1 MPGTIPHVALGV
13 RRSEKVL
20 HESFQDK
27 AFQELANR
35 SLLIG
40 KGVRVTVGSLL
51 KELRENRN
59 DSIVAHGM
67 KPVEKQAAANSLKV
81 MRELFTAFFPT
92 HILAEYPF
100 QYRDLKV
107 VVEYLTKNFSA

>member
-1 MPGTIPHVALGV
+1 MPQGSLGI

-20 HESFQDK
+20 HEVFQDK
-27 AFQELANR
+27 KFQELANR
-35 SLLIG
+35 SLQIE
-40 KGVRVTVGSLL
+40 KDARVTVGSLL

-67 KPVEKQAAANSLKV
+67 KPVEKQSAANALNV
-81 MRELFTAFFPT
+81 MRELFTGFFPT

-100 QYRDLKV
+100 QNRDLKI